1 MNIPKERNQK
11 IGQAKEGLSCN
22 KILQLNSEAMT
33 ARVLFFFLNVGM
45 EVSLRLNNIS
55 VEKLVGE
62 WYIVLVISDTISL
75 PLVGLAGVVY
85 SQRQK
90 VQVNG
95 EDGNEEI
102 KEIKGQA
109 VKVIRNEPNWGWRE
123 SQRVQ

>member
-1 MNIPKERNQK
+1 M
-11 IGQAKEGLSCN
+11 A
-22 KILQLNSEAMT
+22 
-33 ARVLFFFLNVGM
+33 
-45 EVSLRLNNIS
+45 VSLRLNNIS

>member
-11 IGQAKEGLSCN
+11 MGQAKEGLSCN
-22 KILQLNSEAMT
+22 KILQLNSEAMN

>member
-1 MNIPKERNQK
+1 M
-11 IGQAKEGLSCN
+11 
-22 KILQLNSEAMT
+22 
-33 ARVLFFFLNVGM
+33 
-45 EVSLRLNNIS
+45 
-55 VEKLVGE
+55 
-62 WYIVLVISDTISL
+62 LVISDTISL

-90 VQVNG
+90 VQVHG

>member
-22 KILQLNSEAMT
+22 KILQLNSEAMN

-62 WYIVLVISDTISL
+62 
-75 PLVGLAGVVY
+75 
-85 SQRQK
+85 
-90 VQVNG
+90 
-95 EDGNEEI
+95 
-102 KEIKGQA
+102 
-109 VKVIRNEPNWGWRE
+109 
-123 SQRVQ
+123 

>member
-62 WYIVLVISDTISL
+62 
-75 PLVGLAGVVY
+75 
-85 SQRQK
+85 
-90 VQVNG
+90 
-95 EDGNEEI
+95 
-102 KEIKGQA
+102 
-109 VKVIRNEPNWGWRE
+109 
-123 SQRVQ
+123 